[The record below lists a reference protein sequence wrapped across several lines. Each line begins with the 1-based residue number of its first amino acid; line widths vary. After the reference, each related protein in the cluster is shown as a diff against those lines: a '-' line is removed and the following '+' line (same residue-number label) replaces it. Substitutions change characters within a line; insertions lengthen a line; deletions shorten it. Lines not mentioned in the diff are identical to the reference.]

1 MQGFG
6 QETAPIVEPRAVRL
20 SDTLVGVPRNPS
32 SKLAWCAPALFLLAV
47 AAGVAIVFRG
57 PLSLF
62 AGVLAALVAV
72 PVGWV
77 IVSALWPAKA
87 ERRCPACGKD
97 ALVRLDE
104 RATHGLVCRA
114 CGHRDESASAWPLA
128 EEEGPLEEIVLAERG
143 RKATSGAVDSPRKRG

>member
-1 MQGFG
+1 MQR
-6 QETAPIVEPRAVRL
+6 EPSPA
-20 SDTLVGVPRNPS
+20 
-32 SKLAWCAPALFLLAV
+32 LAWCAPAFFLLAV
-47 AAGVAIVFRG
+47 AAGVAIVFRR

-62 AGVLAALVAV
+62 AGVLSALAAV

-97 ALVRLDE
+97 ALQRLDQ
-104 RATHGLVCRA
+104 RATHGLACRA
-114 CGHRDESASAWPLA
+114 CGFRDESASAWLLA

-143 RKATSGAVDSPRKRG
+143 RKLPTGPVDSPRQTG

>member
-1 MQGFG
+1 MLRK
-6 QETAPIVEPRAVRL
+6 PPPAVL
-20 SDTLVGVPRNPS
+20 
-32 SKLAWCAPALFLLAV
+32 WCAPALFLLAV
-47 AAGVAIVFRG
+47 ALGVAIVLRR

-62 AGVLAALVAV
+62 AGVLAALAAV

-77 IVSALWPAKA
+77 IVSALWPARA

-97 ALVRLDE
+97 ALQRLDE

-114 CGHRDESASAWPLA
+114 CGHRDESASAWLLA

-143 RKATSGAVDSPRKRG
+143 RKRPAAPVDSPRRTG